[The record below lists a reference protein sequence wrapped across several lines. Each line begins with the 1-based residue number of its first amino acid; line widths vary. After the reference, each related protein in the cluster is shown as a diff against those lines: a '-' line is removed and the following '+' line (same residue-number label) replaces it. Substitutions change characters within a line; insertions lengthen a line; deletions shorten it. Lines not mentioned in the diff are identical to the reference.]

1 MAIYQSAAY
10 MGGAVF
16 RTLGDQPAEITAS
29 VEIPAGVRLLTT
41 DKLYF
46 FRVGEGHAINEV
58 QIRFEALDNAQTP
71 TLTMDVGYEAAVA
84 ADDRDAFLVASTLG
98 RAGGA
103 AQVENGGNNPFPVGQ
118 LAPFNEVLDITAIPL
133 AATAAAAG
141 TGQLGTGTAPRRVTI
156 TAKLSRSISGLQV
169 NPPYS
174 YGA

>member
-16 RTLGDQPAEITAS
+16 RTLSDQPVEITAS
-29 VEIPAGVRLLTT
+29 VEIPANTRLLTT

-46 FRVGEGHAINEV
+46 FRIGENHAINEV

-71 TLTMDVGYEAAVA
+71 TLTMDVGYEAVVA
-84 ADDRDAFLVASTLG
+84 ADDRDAFLVASTLA

-133 AATAAAAG
+133 AATAVAAG
-141 TGQLGTGTAPRRVTI
+141 SGSLGTGSAPRRATI
-156 TAKLSRSISGLQV
+156 TAKLSRSVNGLTFL
-169 NPPYS
+169 PPYA